1 MVVVC
6 GHDVHRWEKLTDQDA
21 DDRNDNAAGH
31 YIQLVVSQLVL
42 KLADFDASFGIVHG
56 GHDLSPS
63 LANVIAGVRPHLPL
77 TLFPP
82 L

>member
-1 MVVVC
+1 MVAC

-21 DDRNDNAAGH
+21 DDRNHNAAGH
-31 YIQLVVSQLVL
+31 CIQLIVPQFVL
-42 KLADFDASFGIVHG
+42 KLADFEAGFGIVRG

-63 LANVIAGVRPHLPL
+63 SQRPSLVCGHTGV
-77 TLFPP
+77 TLLPP